1 LTKLLIHNP
10 EEVIDLQQ
18 IKEELERHA
27 QERVKLGDDDI
38 KEVLFD
44 SLLNNG
50 LIVLKARI
58 AFVWFLG
65 RISKNFWRMFSSM
78 FS

>member
-1 LTKLLIHNP
+1 LTKLFIHNP
-10 EEVIDLQQ
+10 EEVINFQQ
-18 IKEELERHA
+18 IERELERHA

-50 LIVLKARI
+50 LIVLKAWI

-65 RISKNFWRMFSSM
+65 WISKNFWRMFSST
-78 FS
+78 FL